1 MDSNT
6 KDQVVHALLDE
17 VDRLRAEVNNLETA
31 KQSTAFRSD
40 VKYSPFTPAG
50 IVTGT
55 VAPGWEGVREAFA
68 MNFAEGLEQGSQLC
82 VYHEGKLCVDLCG
95 VHPDTQMG
103 HGTYDHNAL
112 QCVWSSGKNAEVITM
127 AILTDRGLLS
137 YDDPIAKHWPEF
149 AQAGKEKITVADLM
163 RHSAGMAWFVKPG
176 TEGTES
182 EEYLLLSL
190 EDVQKRDP
198 MHDLMAKCPAQKV
211 EDDNYTYHAIT
222 RGFVVDGILKRVD
235 PKGRTIGQFFKDE
248 VLTPLGLNQGYH
260 ITMTEAEASSMNV
273 AKMHQYPPM
282 YSVHMEFGPA
292 AMGMGNTQ
300 IAVLLKALGDPTKA
314 GVKAMNGVDW
324 MVDPATGAMGPG
336 VCNTANHWNTE
347 ITSAGTWAS
356 ARGLNKIFEL
366 FVTGGTVDGVRILS
380 EDAVKAA
387 LDKQILCRD
396 HNINWASSWSQVTCK
411 MHFQA

>member
-1 MDSNT
+1 MSQSAGEYLRGEVDT
-6 KDQVVHALLDE
+6 VIAPIIDALLQT
-17 VDRLRAEVNNLETA
+17 RPKGTA
-31 KQSTAFRSD
+31 DIRQAIADKVADTSATQSTLFRSD

-50 IVTGT
+50 NVTGT

-68 MNFAEGLEQGSQLC
+68 LNFAEGLEQGSQLC

-95 VHPDTQMG
+95 VHPDTQMH
-103 HGTYDHNAL
+103 HGTYDRNAL

-127 AILTDRGLLS
+127 AILADRGLLS

-163 RHSAGMAWFVKPG
+163 RHSAGMAYFVKPG
-176 TEGTES
+176 TEGTDS

-211 EDDNYTYHAIT
+211 GDDNCTYHAMT

-273 AKMHQYPPM
+273 AKNYQYPPM
-282 YSVHMEFGPA
+282 YSVHMDFGPA
-292 AMGMGNTQ
+292 MMGMGDPQ
-300 IAVLLKALGDPTKA
+300 IAILMKALGDPTNPS
-314 GVKAMNGVDW
+314 VKARCVID
-324 MVDPATGAMGPG
+324 D
-336 VCNTANHWNTE
+336 
-347 ITSAGTWAS
+347 
-356 ARGLNKIFEL
+356 R
-366 FVTGGTVDGVRILS
+366 
-380 EDAVKAA
+380 
-387 LDKQILCRD
+387 
-396 HNINWASSWSQVTCK
+396 SSVECSIDDRSSVECSIDDRSSVECSIDDRSSV
-411 MHFQA
+411 